1 MIIGGPMVVVDKSH
15 FDAYSFNLLFWKIK
29 NTKSQ
34 YDTDL
39 EGSEAI
45 KGVRYRDDDRIARM
59 VLGYIF
65 TECGF
70 DPSYANKKFISL
82 NSIDIEPYI
91 RQAILE
97 SARADCHYLQEKK
110 Y

>member
-82 NSIDIEPYI
+82 LKNKIFI
-91 RQAILE
+91 ILLLIL
-97 SARADCHYLQEKK
+97 AEKIK
-110 Y
+110 KGFIT